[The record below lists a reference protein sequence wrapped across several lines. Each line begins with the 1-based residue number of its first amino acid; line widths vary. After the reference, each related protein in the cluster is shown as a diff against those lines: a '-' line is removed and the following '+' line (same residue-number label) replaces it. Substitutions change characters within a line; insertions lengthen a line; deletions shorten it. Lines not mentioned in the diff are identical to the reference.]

1 MKRVLMI
8 PVMALLLLASVSAQ
22 QKKDGVTVAE
32 KSKVV
37 ADVATYIIRPTD
49 ILSITVWKEPSLS
62 SATVPVRPDGMIS
75 MPLLN
80 DVQAAGLTPMKL
92 AETIAAELKK
102 FIHDPQV
109 SIVMTEVNSQRVYLL
124 GEVAKPGPVPLIAD
138 LTVLQAISSAGGL
151 SQFANSK
158 KIYVLRNEAGKQH
171 KIAFNYKQALKGE
184 SNQNI
189 SLQAGDTIVVP

>member
-1 MKRVLMI
+1 MI

-22 QKKDGVTVAE
+22 QKKDGVTAAE
-32 KSKVV
+32 KSKAV

-80 DVQAAGLTPMKL
+80 DVQAAGFTPMKL

-109 SIVMTEVNSQRVYLL
+109 SIVMTEVYSQRVYLL

-158 KIYVLRNEAGKQH
+158 KIYVLRTEAGKQR

-184 SNQNI
+184 SNQNV

>member
-1 MKRVLMI
+1 MI

-37 ADVATYIIRPTD
+37 ADVATYIIRPTY

>member
-22 QKKDGVTVAE
+22 QKKDEVTAAE
-32 KSKVV
+32 KSKAV